1 MILKH
6 TGYYRNGDITLA
18 FGPGTIRYLNP
29 LEFTMDEE
37 NRACVEIAAFGVE
50 PIIEFPDVEIYPLD
64 MGIKDFPSSTT
75 FKYQHFPT
83 LFKKRPAQEIVGDIA
98 AIFHDFFK
106 HPFPSEA
113 YHTFSDYVQP
123 EKLELGHFLESWVR
137 EASAN
142 IDLANSYR
150 SSEEYV
156 VIKSKWTSHVFRQTE
171 YIKKRRALLE
181 AQVILKSECLKNE
194 SGGYDRADLT
204 LTFGPGIIR
213 YLDPL
218 SLISDAGQRASAEIA
233 SFEFPPVISFP
244 DRKFG
249 PSSIGIKDCP
259 SPACWRAEFRY
270 REFPSLFEDK
280 GYREIIQDL
289 AVIFDNYANAPFRSD
304 AYLAFYQITQPD
316 VLAIDKFFESWDRE
330 ASDNQDLA
338 CSYVGSDNHIV
349 IKMGLNNYVFKKTDF
364 LNERRSLLEK
374 QQHELEEL
382 QRKLEI
388 EERELA
394 SEKAQEYFDEAI
406 RLSSFETFTYLMED
420 LRNGSIKIGKSR
432 NPERREKTLQSE
444 VPTVEL
450 RFAIPASHDM
460 EASLHEEY
468 SSFRRR
474 GEWFEL
480 SVFQLRFVIEKLMLV
495 GDTSR
500 VITSHEWIG
509 KIFLASYRGSNESQ
523 YIKQTTNKNSNE
535 R

>member
-6 TGYYRNGDITLA
+6 TGYYRNGDITIT

-29 LEFTMDEE
+29 LELTMDEG
-37 NRACVEIAAFGVE
+37 NRACDEIAAFGVE
-50 PIIEFPDVEIYPLD
+50 PIIEFPFPDVELYPFD
-64 MGIKDFPSSTT
+64 MGIKDSSSLST

-83 LFKKRPAQEIVGDIA
+83 LFEKRIFQKIVGDIA
-98 AIFHDFFK
+98 AIFHEYFK

-113 YHTFSDYVQP
+113 YHIFFDYVQP
-123 EKLELGHFLESWVR
+123 DELELGQFLASWVR
-137 EASAN
+137 EASSN

-150 SSEEYV
+150 SSEEHV
-156 VIKSKWTSHVFRQTE
+156 VLKPKWTSHVFRKTE
-171 YIKKRRALLE
+171 YLKKRRSLLE
-181 AQVILKSECLKNE
+181 VQVILKSECLKHE
-194 SGGYDRADLT
+194 GGGYDRADLT
-204 LTFGPGIIR
+204 LIFGPGIIR

-218 SLISDAGQRASAEIA
+218 SLISDAGQRATAEIA

-244 DRKFG
+244 DREFG
-249 PSSIGIKDCP
+249 PASIGIKDCP

-270 REFPSLFEDK
+270 REFPSLFEDR

-289 AVIFDNYANAPFRSD
+289 AVIFTNYLNEPFSSD
-304 AYLAFYQITQPD
+304 AYLAFYDITQPD
-316 VLAIDKFFESWDRE
+316 VLAMDKFFESWDRE
-330 ASDNQDLA
+330 ASDNRELA
-338 CSYVGSDNHIV
+338 CSYIVSNNHIV
-349 IKMGLNNYVFKKTDF
+349 VNMGSKYYVFKKTEF
-364 LNERRSLLEK
+364 LNERRLSLEQK
-374 QQHELEEL
+374 QHALEEV
-382 QRKLEI
+382 QRILEI

-394 SEKAQEYFDEAI
+394 SDKAQKYFDETI

-420 LRNGSIKIGKSR
+420 SRNGSIKIGKSR

-444 VPTVEL
+444 APSVEL

-468 SSFRRR
+468 ASFRRR

-480 SVFQLRFVIEKLMLV
+480 SVFQLRIVIEKLMLA

-509 KIFLASYRGSNESQ
+509 MIFLASYSGSNESQ
-523 YIKQTTNKNSNE
+523 HIKQATNK
-535 R
+535 RC